1 MLSIRFTMILG
12 CASALQFGMPVL
24 HAHAE
29 VRAHPP
35 VAVTGKLQE
44 SVDTAAAVY
53 KSVDVRQAAADVME
67 LLVAEKYAQQKAKEA
82 WISRLNADQ
91 SRWDER
97 RHELNAIAKARATE
111 AIAPHDDAK
120 RTWLARLDADRKK
133 ADEDRE
139 ALKSIA
145 EAQAAAK
152 AVNAGFDEIAIEK
165 LEAKRLVDM
174 WLDMGLGMEMTDK
187 EDMEMTEEKGFVT
200 ELADEDDVQ
209 LSERSLD
216 GSAGAKVDCKEAVNP
231 SEPLKLEERMALFEE
246 LHREGMVS
254 ADELVEIIHEIELPT
269 PEPSAAADES
279 SEAKA
284 SVAPAAS
291 DYIAM
296 AHDMSPEA
304 SSEELREMLFLF
316 QDADRV
322 RQALRA
328 SYTRR
333 ELQEAAKAAGVKAN
347 LKSVTI
353 VKELLEKTRPPSCS
367 ARVPATEELREMLM
381 LFEESERIETA
392 LRDTTIKRRELQ
404 SMAKKAGV
412 KANQKSVVILE
423 QLLSRM

>member
-1 MLSIRFTMILG
+1 MLAIRFTMILG

-53 KSVDVRQAAADVME
+53 KSVDVSQATADVME
-67 LLVAEKYAQQKAKEA
+67 LLVAEKDAQQRAKEA

-97 RHELNAIAKARATE
+97 RHELNAIAKAVAME
-111 AIAPHDDAK
+111 AIAPHDAARNAPHDDAK

-165 LEAKRLVDM
+165 PEAKQLVDM

-187 EDMEMTEEKGFVT
+187 EDMSK
-200 ELADEDDVQ
+200 
-209 LSERSLD
+209 RSLD
-216 GSAGAKVDCKEAVNP
+216 GRVGATADRTEAVNP

-291 DYIAM
+291 DDIAL
-296 AHDMSPEA
+296 AHGASPKA

-316 QDADRV
+316 QGADRV

-353 VKELLEKTRPPSCS
+353 VKQLLEKTRPPSCS
-367 ARVPATEELREMLM
+367 ACVPATEELREMLM
-381 LFEESERIETA
+381 LFEESERIENA
-392 LRDTTIKRRELQ
+392 LRETTIKRRELQ
-404 SMAKKAGV
+404 SMAKEAGV